1 MFTFDDLKSM
11 ELTGFAPFSPTNK
24 IRGKIVY
31 FPEKEYFTILNRA
44 GKNIEV
50 MSNNTGHCWNLI
62 YEKDCYTIM
71 HKHELSDPY
80 HYQTCIGS
88 LYDVVL
94 YIVGHDEYQMRK
106 NEVAPISGSSLIFT
120 GLQHKSS
127 GISPEALSLI
137 CSSIY

>member
-24 IRGKIVY
+24 FRGKIVY

-94 YIVGHDEYQMRK
+94 YIVGHDEYQMRNRHNVSVEEEK
-106 NEVAPISGSSLIFT
+106 RSGSYFWKLIDIY
-120 GLQHKSS
+120 GLT
-127 GISPEALSLI
+127 A
-137 CSSIY
+137 

>member
-1 MFTFDDLKSM
+1 
-11 ELTGFAPFSPTNK
+11 
-24 IRGKIVY
+24 
-31 FPEKEYFTILNRA
+31 
-44 GKNIEV
+44 

-94 YIVGHDEYQMRK
+94 YIVGHDEYQMRNRHNVSVEEEK
-106 NEVAPISGSSLIFT
+106 RSGSYCWKLIDIY
-120 GLQHKSS
+120 GLT
-127 GISPEALSLI
+127 A
-137 CSSIY
+137 

>member
-24 IRGKIVY
+24 FRGKIVY

-94 YIVGHDEYQMRK
+94 YIVGHDEYQMRNRHNVSAEEEK
-106 NEVAPISGSSLIFT
+106 RSGSYFWKLIDIY
-120 GLQHKSS
+120 GLT
-127 GISPEALSLI
+127 A
-137 CSSIY
+137 